1 MKSEKNI
8 RIVKIHNYHWVKGHA
23 GVQGNER
30 ADYLA
35 KIVASYKSTIDYT
48 KIPKS
53 RGKQILED
61 HYTKIWNAIYV
72 NAEVAGHSIAWRLKL
87 YG

>member
-1 MKSEKNI
+1 M
-8 RIVKIHNYHWVKGHA
+8 
-23 GVQGNER
+23 R

-48 KIPKS
+48 TIPKS

-61 HYTKIWNAIYV
+61 HYTELSNAIYI
-72 NAEVAGHSIAWRLKL
+72 NAEDTPNYL
-87 YG
+87 YTPFSTGNQQYP